1 MKLKAFYVK
10 CFATTAALLLTLQLV
25 ASHVDIGDGPLKFDK
40 MDTHDKA
47 HIKDHLDG
55 EVKAN
60 TADMTDEELEFH
72 YFKLHDYDGNN
83 KLDGLEIAL
92 ALKHHENSDPNEVN
106 GGPQKDNPQGMS
118 EKEVIELVDSVL
130 LDEDLNNDGYVDY
143 HEFVSAQRRSAENE
157 APPAPPESPTAVPP
171 APAT

>member
-1 MKLKAFYVK
+1 MKLKAFCIK
-10 CFATTAALLLTLQLV
+10 CFAATAALLLTLKVV
-25 ASHVDIGDGPLKFDK
+25 ASIEHDSPLKFDK

-47 HIKDHLDG
+47 HIKEHLDG
-55 EVKAN
+55 EVKTAD

-92 ALKHHENSDPNEVN
+92 ALKHHENTDPNDVA
-106 GGPQKDNPQGMS
+106 GQHSDNPQRML

-130 LDEDLNNDGYVDY
+130 QDEDLNNDGYVDY
-143 HEFVSAQRRSAENE
+143 HEFVSAQRRTADEN
-157 APPAPPESPTAVPP
+157 APPAPPV
-171 APAT
+171 PATHAPTPVT